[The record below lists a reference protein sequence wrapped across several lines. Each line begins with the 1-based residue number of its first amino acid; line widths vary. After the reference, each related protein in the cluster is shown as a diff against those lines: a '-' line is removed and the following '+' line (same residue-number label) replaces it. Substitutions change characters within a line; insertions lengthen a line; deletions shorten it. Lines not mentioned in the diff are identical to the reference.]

1 MPDFPRSKSLREG
14 RFSQSG
20 RIYLIT
26 AVIQNREPI
35 FTDWRLGRLV
45 VEEFRLAQESG
56 AAQSLAWVIM
66 PDHIHWLMELKEFQL
81 TPLLQGVKSR
91 SARAI
96 NLARG
101 EHKQVWQRG
110 FYDRAL
116 RREEDLLAMARYV
129 VANPLRAG
137 IVKRIGDYPLW
148 DAVWL

>member
-1 MPDFPRSKSLREG
+1 MPDFPRSKTLRDG

-26 AVIQNREPI
+26 AVIHNREPI
-35 FTDWRLGRLV
+35 FADLRLGRLV
-45 VEEFRLAQESG
+45 VEEFRLEQNTGRAN
-56 AAQSLAWVIM
+56 SLAWVIM
-66 PDHIHWLMELKEFQL
+66 PDHIHWLLELKNCQL
-81 TPLLQGVKSR
+81 TPLLQRVNSR

-96 NLARG
+96 NRERG
-101 EHKQVWQRG
+101 QHEQVWQRG

-116 RREEDLLAMARYV
+116 RREEDLVAMARYV

-137 IVKRIGDYPLW
+137 LVKRIGDYPLW